1 MWTSGEGADRSSR
14 DMQGLLHLREVRMVA
29 GGRMDPSCGA
39 PSLIGSCSR

>member
-29 GGRMDPSCGA
+29 GGHVRCA
-39 PSLIGSCSR
+39 LLIGSCSR